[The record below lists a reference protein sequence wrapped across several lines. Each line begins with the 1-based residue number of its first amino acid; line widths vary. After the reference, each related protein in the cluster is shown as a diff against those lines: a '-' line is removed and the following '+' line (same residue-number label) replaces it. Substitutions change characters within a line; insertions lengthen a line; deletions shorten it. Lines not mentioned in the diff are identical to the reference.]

1 MGRVIRVGAVI
12 MIILLAGGAAGFAAG
27 EAGRGKVVLDL
38 KGCIARAIATA
49 PEMGEAGAD
58 IDLAASRFAE
68 ARGHLFPTIDFL
80 GLSGPVPQ
88 ARGDQVSSPDS
99 INEHERWTYF
109 VRGDATLIQPLY
121 TFGKIS
127 ENMKAATHGIEV
139 DRAKKEQARNEIAL
153 KVEEY
158 YNGLLLAR
166 EMQALLRYVAD
177 TLQDARDKAQKL
189 FDDGSPNVVLED
201 LYKLDSYR
209 GGVAGYLAEA
219 DKGERLALAAL
230 KARLGLAADSDFD
243 ITTAELVAGT
253 EAVADLSA
261 AVAAARDKRPEF
273 RQIREGLK
281 AREALVEAARAEY
294 FPDLFLAGYLSGAYS
309 EKRNRVNNPW
319 VPDEFNHYWGGV
331 ALGLRWKI
339 DFGITDAKVA
349 GKRAEFNRL
358 EHTRSF
364 AEANIPLQVRKYHLD
379 LATAEEKMTGTTQ
392 GYKNA
397 KKWVVAAVSN
407 FDFGIGPAKEIFD
420 ALEQYAKTRA
430 AYFQAVYERN
440 LAKAGLD
447 YATGTDP
454 LQTR

>member
-1 MGRVIRVGAVI
+1 MGSVIRVGAVLLI
-12 MIILLAGGAAGFAAG
+12 VFLAGRVPGSAAEGQV
-27 EAGRGKVVLDL
+27 RGKVVLDL
-38 KGCIARAIATA
+38 RGCIARAIATA

-58 IDLAASRFAE
+58 IDLASSRFAE
-68 ARGHLFPTIDFL
+68 ARGHLFPTIEFL

-88 ARGDQVSSPDS
+88 AKGNQVSSPDS
-99 INEHERWTYF
+99 INQNERWTYF
-109 VRGDATLIQPLY
+109 VKGDATLIQPLY

-127 ENMKAATHGIEV
+127 ENMRAATHGIEV

-177 TLQDARDKAQKL
+177 TLKDSRDKAQKL

-209 GGVAGYLAEA
+209 GGVAGFLAEA
-219 DKGERLALAAL
+219 DKGERLAQAAL
-230 KARLGLAADSDFD
+230 RARLGLAPDSDFD
-243 ITTAELVAGT
+243 IATTELVAGA

-261 AVAAARDKRPEF
+261 SVAAARDKRPEF

-281 AREALVEAARAEY
+281 AREALVEAARADY
-294 FPDLFLAGYLSGAYS
+294 FPDIFLAAYLSGAYS
-309 EKRNRVNNPW
+309 EKRDRVNNPW

-358 EHTRSF
+358 EYTRSF
-364 AEANIPLQVRKYHLD
+364 AETNIPLQVKKYHLE
-379 LATAEEKMTGTTQ
+379 LATAEEKMNGTAQ

-420 ALEQYAKTRA
+420 ALEQYAKMRA
-430 AYFQAVYERN
+430 GYFQAVYERN

-454 LQTR
+454 LLSR